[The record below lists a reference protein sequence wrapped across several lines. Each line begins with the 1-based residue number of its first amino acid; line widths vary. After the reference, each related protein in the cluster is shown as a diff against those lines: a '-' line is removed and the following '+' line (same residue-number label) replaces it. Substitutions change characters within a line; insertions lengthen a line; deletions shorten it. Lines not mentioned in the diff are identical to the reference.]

1 MRTSQEPKLSH
12 MLINEPI
19 LLSDE
24 CHVMHWLAC
33 VWIYEQFTLT
43 KGGRFLSE
51 SSSPFLELGLGFISP
66 EGLKLCPLI
75 NRGSPWLHM
84 CAGHCCSSHSVFAI
98 THVVELRS
106 PVAQE
111 LAQVLPVSGEVRIS
125 RFSDSKVYPSSNTP
139 PFLSEWTN
147 KCMLEAGLSTLKG

>member
-1 MRTSQEPKLSH
+1 MEIRSGPWFLQPFPLCHPQSISSFCRLRGRQLHLCLFSTHRRGKVTFPSGSLEATIPKKLPPMRISQEPKLSH

-43 KGGRFLSE
+43 RGGRFLSE

-66 EGLKLCPLI
+66 EGLKLCPLSI
-75 NRGSPWLHM
+75 EEAPGCKCVLV
-84 CAGHCCSSHSVFAI
+84 SVAVPI
-98 THVVELRS
+98 RS
-106 PVAQE
+106 LQ
-111 LAQVLPVSGEVRIS
+111 
-125 RFSDSKVYPSSNTP
+125 
-139 PFLSEWTN
+139 
-147 KCMLEAGLSTLKG
+147 

>member
-1 MRTSQEPKLSH
+1 
-12 MLINEPI
+12 
-19 LLSDE
+19 
-24 CHVMHWLAC
+24 
-33 VWIYEQFTLT
+33 
-43 KGGRFLSE
+43 
-51 SSSPFLELGLGFISP
+51 
-66 EGLKLCPLI
+66 
-75 NRGSPWLHM
+75 M

-139 PFLSEWTN
+139 PFLSE
-147 KCMLEAGLSTLKG
+147 